1 MNNVIY
7 APVMVTTICR
17 YEKFRNCIESLSRC
31 TDADKTEIFIGV
43 DYPTK
48 DEHWPGYLK
57 IKEYLPAISGFKKVN
72 VFIREKNLGQGKNGK
87 DLRERIRENFD
98 RYIMTEDDNEFSPNF
113 LQYMNQ
119 CLEKYKDNPNV
130 TTICG
135 YSYQEWE
142 NVGDYPYNAY
152 PMEGFCAWGVGLWF
166 DKNEKY
172 RKFHS
177 ASEII
182 HTPKYVRQLFKK
194 NMHITVHRLLFRH
207 NISGGD
213 LRRRCYCAL
222 ENKYSIFPTVS
233 KVRNHGFDGE
243 GAHCA
248 VINTYAKQKIDES
261 PSFVLDD
268 FELKHYPQIDKLHDK
283 QYAGNLFFRILTR
296 IEYFQWRFT
305 GKNFRDWELTRRIT
319 RMRVKYSLND

>member
-17 YEKFRNCIESLSRC
+17 YEKFRNCIETLSRC

-43 DYPTK
+43 DYPAK
-48 DEHWPGYLK
+48 EEHRSGYLK
-57 IKEYLPAISGFKKVN
+57 IKEYLPTISGFKKVN
-72 VFIREKNLGQGKNGK
+72 VFLREKNLGQKKNVM
-87 DLRERIRENFD
+87 DLRDRIRKDYD
-98 RYIMTEDDNEFSPNF
+98 RYIITEDDNEFSPNF

-119 CLEKYKDNPNV
+119 CLEKYKDNPKV
-130 TTICG
+130 TAICG

-152 PMEGFCAWGVGLWF
+152 PMEGFCAWGVGGWF
-166 DKNEKY
+166 EKIEKY
-172 RKFHS
+172 KVFLS

-182 HTPKYVRQLFKK
+182 HDPKYVRQLFKK
-194 NMHITVHRLLFRH
+194 KMHITVHRLLFRH

-243 GAHCA
+243 GTHCA

-268 FELKHYPQIDKLHDK
+268 FELKHYLQIDKLHDK
-283 QYAGNLFFRILTR
+283 QYAGKFFFRILTR

-305 GKNFRDWELTRRIT
+305 GKAFRDWKPIRALIKK
-319 RMRVKYSLND
+319 RVKYSLND